1 MGFLP
6 RVGDL
11 GKSRLCAS
19 EGLGEGRAWAG
30 RPMPT
35 ARAGDRGHRMAL
47 ELPGVPPAS
56 RPPPLCPPFPET
68 GSEKGSQDLG
78 MILLGLPEVV
88 QWATKPGQA
97 WSSALGLAGA
107 LRGRARLT
115 KGGGNMEFCY
125 GTPPHRARGCEMLAA
140 WTDSWMKT
148 PLRVQSAHP
157 PWGRASLAG
166 GRPGAWPG
174 SGRAPQA
181 AARHDAGGNTT
192 GCFAGLCHT

>member
-19 EGLGEGRAWAG
+19 EGLGEGRARAG

-88 QWATKPGQA
+88 QWC
-97 WSSALGLAGA
+97 SGLRNQDRHGAQRWGWREPCGAGHGSPREVITWNSVMGLHPTGPVGVKCL
-107 LRGRARLT
+107 LRGQIC
-115 KGGGNMEFCY
+115 G
-125 GTPPHRARGCEMLAA
+125 
-140 WTDSWMKT
+140 
-148 PLRVQSAHP
+148 
-157 PWGRASLAG
+157 
-166 GRPGAWPG
+166 
-174 SGRAPQA
+174 
-181 AARHDAGGNTT
+181 
-192 GCFAGLCHT
+192 